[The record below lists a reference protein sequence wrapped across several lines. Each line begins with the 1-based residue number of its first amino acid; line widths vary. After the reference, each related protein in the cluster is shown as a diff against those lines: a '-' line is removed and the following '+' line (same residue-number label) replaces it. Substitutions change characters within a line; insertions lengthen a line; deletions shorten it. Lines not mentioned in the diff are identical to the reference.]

1 MPGGARPITKTL
13 LSCHAVLLPTPGPSR
28 PRSRA
33 VWTLLGALLFP
44 LAAAGQPPL
53 RVGRITVRS
62 VNVFSPEEASRGWLY
77 RAADAVHIET
87 RESVIR
93 KFLLFREGDPYD
105 AKRLAETE
113 RNLRALPFLKAASVL
128 PGLTHD
134 GLVDVD
140 VTTQDAWTT
149 QPGISYGKKGG
160 VTTYSFSFEEK
171 DLLGTGR
178 SAQVSYGKDPD
189 RINRFVEYKDPY
201 FFGPYWNADFLYSAN
216 SDGTEEA
223 ARIGRPFFSFV
234 SPWASDFLLTHLSQ
248 DDKIFENGVESARFR
263 QSHREVHL
271 RYGRAITASDERAR
285 RLTAGF
291 ELLKDDFEHA
301 PDHPLDVLPD
311 GRSFRYL
318 FLRYEDVANDFL
330 KLNYVNRDS
339 RFEDFNLGRSFVAT
353 FAVSPAVFGLDRTTE
368 FLRVGGSQGWRLSS
382 SSFIQAEIGFHTRL
396 ASGVQNAVL
405 SGTVSYVRK
414 FNTRL
419 LQTLVSHI
427 QFDEGWN
434 LDREIQFFADG
445 ANGLRG
451 YRLHAFEGN
460 KRLVWNVEHRLF
472 TGREILQL
480 ASLGAAVFFDTGA
493 ATPAGRPL
501 KISEFKSDVGLGLRI
516 AISRA
521 STNSILRVDAAY
533 PLNPDPRGRRGWL
546 ISFSSGQI
554 F

>member
-1 MPGGARPITKTL
+1 LRRSRRTL
-13 LSCHAVLLPTPGPSR
+13 WVLL
-28 PRSRA
+28 
-33 VWTLLGALLFP
+33 ALSIP
-44 LAAAGQPPL
+44 LAAPADEPL
-53 RVGRITVRS
+53 RIGRITIRS
-62 VNVFSPEEASRGWLY
+62 VNVFSPEEAARGWLY
-77 RAADAVHIET
+77 RAADAVHFET

-105 AKRLAETE
+105 STRLEETE
-113 RNLRALPFLKAASVL
+113 RNLRALAFLKAASVL
-128 PGLTHD
+128 PGPKHD
-134 GLVDVD
+134 GLVDVE

-178 SAQVSYGKDPD
+178 SAQISYGKDVD

-223 ARIGRPFFSFV
+223 VRIGRPFFSFV
-234 SPWASDFLLTHLSQ
+234 SPWAADLLVTHLLQ
-248 DDKIFENGVESARFR
+248 DDKIFESGEESARFR
-263 QSHREVHL
+263 QSHREFHA

-291 ELLKDDFEHA
+291 ELLKDEFEHA
-301 PDHPLDVLPD
+301 PNRPADLLPD
-311 GRSFRYL
+311 DRNFRYL
-318 FLRYEDVANDFL
+318 FLRYEDVSNDFL

-339 RFEDFNLGRSFVAT
+339 RFEDFNLGRSFAAT
-353 FAVSPAVFGLDRTTE
+353 IAVSPSALGLERTTE
-368 FLRVGGSQGWRLSS
+368 FVQVQGDEGWRLSQ
-382 SSFIQAEIGFHTRL
+382 SSFLQAHVAFHTRL
-396 ASGVQNAVL
+396 DDGVQNAIL
-405 SGTVSYVRK
+405 SATVSYVRK
-414 FNTRL
+414 FNTPL
-419 LQTLVSHI
+419 LQTLVSHL

-434 LDREIQFFADG
+434 LDRETQFFADG

-451 YRLHAFEGN
+451 YRLHSFEGD
-460 KRLVWNVEHRLF
+460 KRLVWNLEHRLF
-472 TGREILQL
+472 TGREVLQL
-480 ASLGAAVFFDTGA
+480 ASFGAAVFFDTGA
-493 ATPAGRPL
+493 ATPRGQPL
-501 KISEFKSDVGLGLRI
+501 KLSEFKSDVGVGLRI

-533 PLNPDPRGRRGWL
+533 PLNPDPLGRKGWL
-546 ISFSSGQI
+546 ISFSSGQV

>member
-1 MPGGARPITKTL
+1 MRP
-13 LSCHAVLLPTPGPSR
+13 PP
-28 PRSRA
+28 RA
-33 VWTLLGALLFP
+33 VWTFLAALLFP
-44 LAAAGQPPL
+44 LAAAGQTPL
-53 RVGRITVRS
+53 RVGQITVRS
-62 VNVFSPEEASRGWLY
+62 INVFSPEEASRGWLY
-77 RAADAVHIET
+77 RAANAVHFET

-93 KFLLFREGDPYD
+93 KFLLFHEGDPYD
-105 AKRLAETE
+105 ATRLEETE
-113 RNLRALPFLKAASVL
+113 RNLRGLPFLKAASVV
-128 PGLTHD
+128 PGRRHD
-134 GLVDVD
+134 GLVDVE

-149 QPGISYGKKGG
+149 QPGLSFGKKGG

-171 DLLGTGR
+171 DFLGTGR

-201 FFGPYWNADFLYSAN
+201 FFGPYWNADFLYSSN

-223 ARIGRPFFSFV
+223 ARIGRPFYSFV
-234 SPWASDFLLTHLSQ
+234 SPWAADFLLTHLSQ
-248 DDKIFENGVESARFR
+248 DDRIFENGAESERFR
-263 QSHREVHL
+263 QSHREVHV

-291 ELLKDDFEHA
+291 ELLKDEFEHT
-301 PDHPLDVLPD
+301 PNRPLDPLPD
-311 GRSFRYL
+311 RRSFRYL
-318 FLRYEDVANDFL
+318 FLRYEDISNDFL

-339 RFEDFNLGRSFVAT
+339 RFEDFNLGRSIVAT
-353 FAVSPAVFGLDRTTE
+353 IAVSPAAFGLDRTTE
-368 FLRVGGSQGWRLSS
+368 FLRVSGSEGWRLSP
-382 SSFIQAEIGFHTRL
+382 SSFVQAGIAFRTRL
-396 ASGVQNAVL
+396 DNGVQNAML

-414 FNTRL
+414 FDTPL
-419 LQTLVSHI
+419 LQTLVSHL

-434 LDREIQFFADG
+434 LDRDVQFFADG
-445 ANGLRG
+445 GNGLRG

-501 KISEFKSDVGLGLRI
+501 KLSEFKSDIGVGLRI

-533 PLNPDPRGRRGWL
+533 PLNPDPFGRKGWL
-546 ISFSSGQI
+546 ISFSSGQV